1 MELKKGHVLYNKPY
15 NMGAYLIKIGF
26 FYHLY
31 LLEKKRNNEF
41 YIINNINDI
50 KNNKIH
56 NKKAL
61 EITLI
66 LVQLLVAVLE
76 LIKIFY

>member
-1 MELKKGHVLYNKPY
+1 
-15 NMGAYLIKIGF
+15 MGAYLIKIGF